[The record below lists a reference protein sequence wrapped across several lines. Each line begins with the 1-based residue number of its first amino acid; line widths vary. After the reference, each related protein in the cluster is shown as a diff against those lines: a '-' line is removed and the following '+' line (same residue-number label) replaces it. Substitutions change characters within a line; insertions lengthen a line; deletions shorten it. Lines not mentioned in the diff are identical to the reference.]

1 MPGIY
6 IHIPFC
12 KTKCTYC
19 DFYSI
24 TNFKQQDELVRAM
37 LQEIEERKSYL
48 NGTISTIYF
57 GGGTPSAISIVD
69 IDLILKAI
77 FSSFKVENDAE
88 ITLEANPDDL
98 SLEYL
103 IELGKIGVNRLS
115 MGIQSFDDQQLKAI
129 NRRHT
134 AESALNSVKNAKQ
147 AGFDNISIDLIFG
160 LPGQNLESWKKQVDK
175 AMTMDVQHISA
186 YGLIYEK
193 NTLLWRQMKSGKVI
207 PADDETALEMYDY
220 LVETCAGN
228 DFEQYEIS
236 NFSKPGFRSQHNSSY
251 WKQMPYL
258 GIGPSAHSYDFH
270 SRQWNIS
277 SIYQYCKNILKG
289 RAYFEKE
296 ILSEKDKYND
306 TVMVSLRTMEGINLD
321 LIINQ
326 FGIKMRDFCV
336 KSAEKYIENNKLR
349 IEDNFLRL
357 TSEGIMIS
365 DKILVDLMYV

>member
-1 MPGIY
+1 MPSIY

-37 LQEIEERKSYL
+37 LQEIEKRKSYL

-77 FSSFKVENDAE
+77 FSTFKVENDAE

-98 SLEYL
+98 SLDYL

-134 AESALNSVKNAKQ
+134 AESALNSVKIAKQ

-175 AMTMDVQHISA
+175 AMTLDVQHISA

-193 NTLLWRQMKSGKVI
+193 NTPLWRQMKSGKVI

-228 DFEQYEIS
+228 GFEQYEIS

-251 WKQMPYL
+251 WKQVPYL
-258 GIGPSAHSYDFH
+258 GIGPSAHSYDLH

-277 SIYQYCKNILKG
+277 SIYQYCKNILKDG
-289 RAYFEKE
+289 AYFEKE
-296 ILSEKDKYND
+296 ILLEKDKYND

-321 LIINQ
+321 LIIDQ
-326 FGIKMRDFCV
+326 FGIEMRDFCV

>member
-1 MPGIY
+1 MSSIY

-37 LQEIEERKSYL
+37 LQEIEKRKSYL

-98 SLEYL
+98 SLEYF

-134 AESALNSVKNAKQ
+134 AESALNSVKIAKQ

-160 LPGQNLESWKKQVDK
+160 LPEQNLESWKKQVDK
-175 AMTMDVQHISA
+175 AMTLDVQHISA

-193 NTLLWRQMKSGKVI
+193 NTPLWRQMKSGKVI

-220 LVETCAGN
+220 LVETCSGN
-228 DFEQYEIS
+228 GFEQYEIS
-236 NFSKPGFRSQHNSSY
+236 NFSKPGFRSKHNSSY
-251 WKQMPYL
+251 WKQVPYL
-258 GIGPSAHSYDFH
+258 GIGPSAHSYDLH

-277 SIYQYCKNILKG
+277 SIYQYCKNILKDG
-289 RAYFEKE
+289 AYFEKE
-296 ILSEKDKYND
+296 ILLEKDKYND

-321 LIINQ
+321 LIIDQ

>member
-1 MPGIY
+1 MPCIY

-37 LQEIEERKSYL
+37 LQEIEKRKSYL

-134 AESALNSVKNAKQ
+134 AESALNSVKIAKQ

-175 AMTMDVQHISA
+175 AMTLDVQHISA

-193 NTLLWRQMKSGKVI
+193 NTPLWRQMKSGKVI
-207 PADDETALEMYDY
+207 PADDETALQMYDY

-228 DFEQYEIS
+228 GFEQYEIS
-236 NFSKPGFRSQHNSSY
+236 NFSKPGFRSKHNSSY
-251 WKQMPYL
+251 WKQVPYL
-258 GIGPSAHSYDFH
+258 GIGPSAHSYDLH
-270 SRQWNIS
+270 SRQWNTS
-277 SIYQYCKNILKG
+277 SIYQYCKNILKDG
-289 RAYFEKE
+289 AYFEKE
-296 ILSEKDKYND
+296 ILLEKDKYND

-321 LIINQ
+321 LIIDQ

>member
-1 MPGIY
+1 ML
-6 IHIPFC
+6 
-12 KTKCTYC
+12 
-19 DFYSI
+19 
-24 TNFKQQDELVRAM
+24 TNESQIDKFVEAICAEAAIRKDEI
-37 LQEIEERKSYL
+37 QEEEVK
-48 NGTISTIYF
+48 TIYF

-134 AESALNSVKNAKQ
+134 AESALNSVKIAKQ

-175 AMTMDVQHISA
+175 AMTLDVQHISA

-193 NTLLWRQMKSGKVI
+193 NTPLWRQMKSGKVI

-228 DFEQYEIS
+228 GFEQYEIS

-251 WKQMPYL
+251 WKQVPYL
-258 GIGPSAHSYDFH
+258 GIGPSAHSYDLH

-277 SIYQYCKNILKG
+277 SIYQYCKNILKDG
-289 RAYFEKE
+289 AYFEKE
-296 ILSEKDKYND
+296 ILLEKDKYND

-321 LIINQ
+321 LIIDQ

>member
-1 MPGIY
+1 MPSIY

-37 LQEIEERKSYL
+37 LQEIEKRKSYL

-134 AESALNSVKNAKQ
+134 AESALNSVKIAKQ

-160 LPGQNLESWKKQVDK
+160 LPEQNLESWKKQVDK
-175 AMTMDVQHISA
+175 AMTLDVQHISA

-193 NTLLWRQMKSGKVI
+193 NTPLWRQMKSGKVI

-228 DFEQYEIS
+228 GFEQYEIS

-251 WKQMPYL
+251 WKQVPYL
-258 GIGPSAHSYDFH
+258 GIGPSAHSYDLH

-277 SIYQYCKNILKG
+277 SIYQYCKNILKDG
-289 RAYFEKE
+289 AYFEKE
-296 ILSEKDKYND
+296 ILLEKDKYND